1 MEALLFEIITK
12 AAGALVMIAGG
23 VWWCSAMGSPWF
35 TITRGR

>member
-12 AAGALVMIAGG
+12 AAGALVIIAGG
-23 VWWCSAMGSPWF
+23 VWWCAAGCPWF